1 MEFLIQQKIIQNKS
15 LEGDIY
21 DKRKKEEELLIQLRQ
36 EVKLREERELTDFNK
51 KVYEP
56 LQHFKNG
63 K

>member
-36 EVKLREERELTDFNK
+36 EVKLRKERELTDFNK

-56 LQHFKNG
+56 LQHFKS
-63 K
+63 